1 MCKNLKILLVSFMVS
16 VIGLST
22 EQAQAEFTLAE
33 RLGDLHDALLE
44 AEINGDEVTVF
55 LSEPQMATIMGMS
68 IKNLFSGKRRLAKKD
83 LLLNMEQLETLGDE
97 ALSMKERLLK
107 LGFKRETIGWA
118 VFKSEFFVMPDP
130 SGKYF
135 LSLVPNSFSDAPLE
149 VPYIK
154 HCVGFPDFGFFKN
167 NCFGLLRDDDFWEEG
182 RVDLKTHQG
191 RIGLLEEIR
200 NIQSDQFNSYA
211 IPRDQRPRN
220 TSPNPTT
227 HQTGR
232 ATSRMGH
239 IAQRTGKGLLKGAA
253 YGLGGLAG
261 IGVFIE
267 IGIFGWEFLQSRDV
281 EETLTEGIKINRHVY
296 KDLSDHVAY
305 LSEVLSND
313 EVNDSLGI
321 DNGWQANPV
330 NSIPS
335 DPRIRAIKY

>member
-16 VIGLST
+16 VIWLST
-22 EQAQAEFTLAE
+22 GQAQAELTLAE
-33 RLGDLHDALLE
+33 RLEDLHDALLE
-44 AEINGDEVTVF
+44 VEINGDEVTIF

-97 ALSMKERLLK
+97 ALSIKERLLK
-107 LGFKRETIGWA
+107 LGFKRETIGIA
-118 VFKSEFFVMPDP
+118 MFESEFFVMPDP

-135 LSLVPNSFSDAPLE
+135 LSLFPDFDGSFNVPH
-149 VPYIK
+149 IK
-154 HCVGFPDFGFFKN
+154 HCVGFPDFGLFKN
-167 NCFGLLRDDDFWEEG
+167 NCFDLLRDDEFWGEG
-182 RVDLKTHQG
+182 RVDLNTHQG

-200 NIQSDQFNSYA
+200 NIQSDQFSSYA

-227 HQTGR
+227 HHRTGR

-330 NSIPS
+330 NGIPS